1 MLRERLISRSADKPN
16 EFKWRSREV
25 SRLEGLS
32 DTVFGFAITLLI
44 VSLEVPR
51 TSGELLETM
60 RGFVPFVFT
69 FGVLYSLW
77 HKQFIFFRRFG
88 IEDTPTVIL
97 NGALL
102 LFVLF
107 FVFPFK
113 FLIGVVVNR
122 LTGSSKTILLADG
135 RIEPVIR
142 VEHWPKIFAIY
153 GFGLAAI
160 FLVFALLYRHAYD
173 LRDELEL
180 NPVERFDT
188 RETMRLYLCNAALGV
203 IVGLNGLVT
212 GFRTTTRTD
221 NVLAIVFGVIE
232 LGAIVVVMRF
242 RTGKRKRRAAFI
254 SQSTSA
260 LSPQELPLHA
270 S

>member
-1 MLRERLISRSADKPN
+1 MLRERLISRSANKPH

-88 IEDTPTVIL
+88 IEDTTTVIL

-113 FLIGVVVNR
+113 FLIGVIVNR
-122 LTGSSKTILLADG
+122 ALGLGKTIVLADG
-135 RIEPVIR
+135 RVEPV
-142 VEHWPKIFAIY
+142 VQTAHWPMIFAIY
-153 GFGLAAI
+153 GFGLAGM
-160 FLVFALLYRHAYD
+160 FLVFALLYRHAYA

-180 NPVERFDT
+180 NPVEQFDT
-188 RETMRLYLCNAALGV
+188 RETMALYFSNAALGI
-203 IVGLNGLVT
+203 IVGLNGLIT
-212 GFRTTTRTD
+212 GFRTTTRSD
-221 NVLAIVFGVIE
+221 NILTIAFAVIE
-232 LGAIVVVMRF
+232 LIAIVIVLRF
-242 RTGKRKRRAAFI
+242 RTGKRKRRTAFI
-254 SQSTSA
+254 SRVKTT
-260 LSPQELPLHA
+260 LSEELPLHA

>member
-1 MLRERLISRSADKPN
+1 MIRERLIARSTDKPH

-88 IEDTPTVIL
+88 IEDTVTVVL

-113 FLIGVVVNR
+113 FLIGVIVNR
-122 LTGSSKTILLADG
+122 AFGLSKTIVLADG
-135 RIEPVIR
+135 RVEPVIQTA
-142 VEHWPKIFAIY
+142 HWPGIFAIY

-160 FLVFALLYRHAYD
+160 FLVFALLYHHAYA

-180 NPVERFDT
+180 NPVEQFDT
-188 RETMRLYLCNAALGV
+188 RETMRLYFGNAALG
-203 IVGLNGLVT
+203 IIIGLNGLIT
-212 GFRTTTRTD
+212 GFRTVTRTD
-221 NVLAIVFGVIE
+221 NALAIAFGIIE
-232 LGAIVVVMRF
+232 LAAIAAVLRF
-242 RTGKRKRRAAFI
+242 RTGKRKRRTAFI
-254 SQSTSA
+254 TRSA
-260 LSPQELPLHA
+260 MPVAPEELPLHA
-270 S
+270 N

>member
-1 MLRERLISRSADKPN
+1 MLRDRLISRSADKPN

-60 RGFVPFVFT
+60 RGFVAFVFT
-69 FGVLYSLW
+69 FAVLYSLW

-88 IEDTPTVIL
+88 IEDTQTVVL

-113 FLIGVVVNR
+113 FLIGVLVNR
-122 LTGSSKTILLADG
+122 ALGMGKTIVLPDG
-135 RIEPVIR
+135 RVQPMIEPA
-142 VEHWPKIFAIY
+142 HWPMIFAIY
-153 GFGLAAI
+153 GLGLAAI
-160 FLVFALLYRHAYD
+160 FLVFALLYRHAYALRAELD
-173 LRDELEL
+173 L
-180 NPVERFDT
+180 NAVEQFDT
-188 RETMRLYLCNAALGV
+188 RETIRLYLCNASLGA
-203 IVGLNGLVT
+203 IIAFNGLVT
-212 GFRTTTRTD
+212 GFRTETRTD
-221 NVLAIVFGVIE
+221 NILATAFGVIE
-232 LGAIVVVMRF
+232 LIAIVSVLRF
-242 RTGKRKRRAAFI
+242 RTGKRKRRTAFLTQSL
-254 SQSTSA
+254 SQA
-260 LSPQELPLHA
+260 PDGIPLHA

>member
-1 MLRERLISRSADKPN
+1 MLRERLISRSAHKPN

-113 FLIGVVVNR
+113 FLIGVIVNR
-122 LTGSSKTILLADG
+122 AFGSSKTIMLADG
-135 RIEPVIR
+135 RIEPIIQI
-142 VEHWPKIFAIY
+142 EHWPKIFAIY

-160 FLVFALLYRHAYD
+160 FLVFALLYRHAYT

-188 RETMRLYLCNAALGV
+188 RETMRLYLCNAAMGI

-212 GFRTTTRTD
+212 GFRTTTRSD
-221 NVLAIVFGVIE
+221 NVLAILFGVIE
-232 LGAIVVVMRF
+232 LSAIVVVLRF
-242 RTGKRKRRAAFI
+242 RTGKRKRRTAFI
-254 SQSTSA
+254 AQSGSP